1 MEKLPL
7 LILNP
12 PSQDAR
18 LKGSQKFFSISTP
31 SSDRQLARLGPK
43 FETLRRFSQNPVSS
57 GTISD
62 DTDGLHP
69 EKAIVFELA
78 QSKQEFKKAAEKLGL
93 TWVDEADFS
102 YSSDDDFFDKKKPN
116 KAMEGR
122 LYLTVPNQRAIGELL
137 KLWTIYSS
145 GKELPRGYG
154 DWKKLFSHL
163 LDIRAW
169 GAQDRLTPEAARY
182 IAGLGESNGDKVN
195 FELELVFHGNKNRD
209 EAAKKSLLEKIDIE
223 STEVLDTSYIPEI
236 RYHALLVSISKTEA
250 RKLLDLES
258 DLLNLDEIAYLRPQA
273 MSVSSSDPDDI
284 EQVVESSDKVVLHP
298 PVAAL
303 FDGVLV
309 QNHELLKGRLVIDDG
324 EDLERTSPVHT
335 RHHGTAMA
343 SLILHG
349 DVAKEEAALQRKLY
363 VQYLLAAT
371 QESSVETTPQSR
383 LLLDVIY
390 SAVLRLKQAPKELG
404 GDVFVINLSLGDINR
419 PFSGQ
424 MSAWGRLIDY
434 LAWKYN
440 LLFIISAGNIV
451 EGLSLATIKQPI
463 QLTKLTDDE
472 RHLLFVTAV
481 QAKMAHRSIFSPA
494 EAINALTVGASHS
507 DGCSAAPS
515 PYLIEPY
522 SSEKFPSL
530 ISGLGL
536 GYKQAVKPEVLNCG
550 GRALYSYIATADGLM
565 LVPGKAGR
573 YFGQQVAGVSSTTDL
588 VRTIGTSNS
597 AALATRAAVIIHD
610 ELKSQFSAP
619 EFERIR
625 SFLPSI
631 VKGLIVHSA
640 SWGSA
645 GSFLEGALEPKSG
658 RLWKNRRS
666 NITRFLGYGKIEL
679 SRVLECTEH
688 RVTML
693 GVGALRSEGAGLF
706 SFPLPKSLSGKKD
719 VRRLVVTLS
728 WLSPTKP
735 AEQFYKDALLDFI
748 TEDTNGSPVGVSR
761 VPANQPPSDT
771 SRRGTVIHEIY
782 EGEDAVPIGD
792 DDILRIRVECRTQG
806 TGALPPIPYALIVTF
821 EVSDTLKANVYS
833 EIRDKIRLPLRSK
846 VQS

>member
-12 PSQDAR
+12 PKQDAR
-18 LKGSQKFFSISTP
+18 LKGSPKFFSITTP
-31 SSDRQLARLGPK
+31 SSNRQGARLGPK
-43 FETLRRFSQNPVSS
+43 FDALRRYSQTPISS

-62 DTDGLHP
+62 GTDGLHP

-78 QSKQEFKKAAEKLGL
+78 QSKQEFKRAAEKIGL

-102 YSSDDDFFDKKKPN
+102 YESDEDFYDKNKPN
-116 KAMEGR
+116 KPMEGR
-122 LYLTVPNQRAIGELL
+122 LYLTVPNQRAIEELL
-137 KLWTIYSS
+137 RLWTLYSS
-145 GKELPRGYG
+145 GKGLPRGYG
-154 DWKKLFSHL
+154 DWDKLFSHL
-163 LDIRAW
+163 IDIRSW
-169 GAQDRLTPEAARY
+169 GAQDRLTPEAAKY
-182 IAGLGESNGDKVN
+182 ISDLDGESDDEVN
-195 FELELVFHGNKNRD
+195 FEVELVFYASVDRAL
-209 EAAKKSLLEKIDIE
+209 AAEQALLKKLKIE
-223 STEVLDTSYIPEI
+223 SAKVLDTSYIPEI
-236 RYHALLVSISKTEA
+236 RYHALLISITHASA
-250 RKLLDLES
+250 RKLLGFES
-258 DLLNLDEIAYLRPQA
+258 GILSFEEVAYLRPQA
-273 MSVSSSDPDDI
+273 MSMSSSEPEDA
-284 EQVVESSDKVVLHP
+284 EQIAEASEELSLQY

-303 FDGVLV
+303 FDGVVV

-349 DVAKEEAALQRKLY
+349 DIAKEESALPRKLY

-371 QESSVETTPQSR
+371 QESSVETTPTSR

-390 SAVLRLKQAPKELG
+390 SAVVRLKQAPKELG
-404 GDVFVINLSLGDINR
+404 GEVFVVNISLGDVNR
-419 PFSGQ
+419 PFTGQ

-434 LAWKYN
+434 LSWKYN
-440 LLFIISAGNIV
+440 LLFIISAGNIAD
-451 EGLSLATIKQPI
+451 GLSLTTIKQPV
-463 QLTKLTDDE
+463 QLTRLTDDE

-481 QAKMAHRSIFSPA
+481 QAKMAHRTIFSPA

-507 DGCSAAPS
+507 DGCKAIPS
-515 PYLIEPY
+515 PYLIEPF

-550 GRALYSYIATADGLM
+550 GRALYSYAANADGLL
-565 LVPGKAGR
+565 LVPGRAGR
-573 YFGQQVAGVSSTTDL
+573 YFGQQVAGVSTSIDV

-610 ELKSQFSAP
+610 ELKSQFSAK
-619 EFERIR
+619 EFAHLRD
-625 SFLPSI
+625 FLPSI

-645 GSFLEGALEPKSG
+645 GVFLEGALEPRSG

-666 NITRFLGYGKIEL
+666 NITRFLGYGKIDL

-693 GVGALRSEGAGLF
+693 GVGTLQSDDAELF
-706 SFPLPKSLSGKKD
+706 SFPVPKSLSGKKD
-719 VRRLVVTLS
+719 VRKLVVTLA

-735 AEQFYKDALLDFI
+735 AEQFYKDALLDFV
-748 TEDTNGSPVGVSR
+748 TEDTNGSPIGVYR

-782 EGEDAVPIGD
+782 QGEDAVPIGD
-792 DDILRIRVECRTQG
+792 DDVLRIRVECRTQSAG
-806 TGALPPIPYALIVTF
+806 TLPSIPYALTVTF
-821 EVSDTLKANVYS
+821 EVDSTINANVYS
-833 EIRDKIRLPLRSK
+833 EIRDKIKLSSRVK
-846 VQS
+846 V